1 MTLTQ
6 SLQSAPSQKK
16 TAKNKTIPQD
26 IASKMLKTPEELQK
40 ALDHL
45 RKDVVLRAV
54 IEEHTCP
61 DSERGEDLFKEI
73 TTSII
78 GQQLS
83 VKAADTIT
91 QRFVTLYNGFPSA
104 EEILNTDDETLK
116 STGVSRAKVKYI
128 KGLSEAV
135 LRKEL
140 DLEKIK
146 KLPDEEFI
154 NELTKIKGIGRWTA
168 EMILIFALKRPDV
181 FSMGDLGLRTAV
193 SRLYLVERND
203 IAKIEKI
210 TLKWRPYRSLASRYL
225 WKSLNNK

>member
-1 MTLTQ
+1 
-6 SLQSAPSQKK
+6 
-16 TAKNKTIPQD
+16 
-26 IASKMLKTPEELQK
+26 MLKTSGELQK
-40 ALDHL
+40 ALNHL
-45 RKDVVLRAV
+45 KKDVVLRAV
-54 IEEHTCP
+54 IEEHVCL

-73 TTSII
+73 ATSII

-91 QRFVTLYNGFPSA
+91 QRFVTLYEEFPRA
-104 EEILNTDDETLK
+104 EEILNTDDEILR
-116 STGVSRAKVKYI
+116 STGVSRAKIKYI

-146 KLPDEEFI
+146 KLPDEKFI
-154 NELTKIKGIGRWTA
+154 DELTKIKGIGRWTA

-193 SRLYLVERND
+193 SRLYLIERDD
-203 IAKIEKI
+203 IVKIEKI
-210 TLKWRPYRSLASRYL
+210 TLKWKPYRSLASRYL